1 MNERKKKE
9 AGGDL
14 KRTIVCVKEKIIESF
29 SSRKIIYN
37 SFTKKLNEF
46 QF

>member
-14 KRTIVCVKEKIIESF
+14 KRTIVCVKEKIIKSF
-29 SSRKIIYN
+29 FIEKDHI
-37 SFTKKLNEF
+37 
-46 QF
+46 

>member
-29 SSRKIIYN
+29 S
-37 SFTKKLNEF
+37 
-46 QF
+46 